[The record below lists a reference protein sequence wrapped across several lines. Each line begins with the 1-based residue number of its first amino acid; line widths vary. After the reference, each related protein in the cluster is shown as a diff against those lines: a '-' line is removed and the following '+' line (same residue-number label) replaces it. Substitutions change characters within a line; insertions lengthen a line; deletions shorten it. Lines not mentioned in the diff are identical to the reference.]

1 MKRKYLVLLLFL
13 FIGLTACEDDIFPEL
28 EQVPPQMVVDA
39 WINNLSEPQYIK
51 LIWTQ
56 PYYEAITP
64 PGVENAIIYITDN
77 DGNRF
82 DFIETSTS
90 GLYEW
95 LPTAQLPQFGAIGKL
110 YDLTILTGQEI
121 LTSNSEMN
129 RVPPIDSV
137 NFRLEN
143 NNFISESYFA
153 QFFARDPEGP
163 GDTYWIKAYKN
174 GVYLNKPDEINYTF
188 DAGFSEG
195 GLVDGVI
202 FIQPIRDGIN
212 PFETDEND
220 ELISPYAP
228 GDSVFV
234 EIHSITN
241 DAYVFLNELRIQ
253 TDRPGGFGELF
264 ATPLSNIPT
273 NILNTNPSGAE
284 VLGFFCVSAVSS
296 NGAYLDPDNLPVE

>member
-1 MKRKYLVLLLFL
+1 MNRKYLILILVSF
-13 FIGLTACEDDIFPEL
+13 FGFAGCEDDIFPEL

-39 WINNLSEPQYIK
+39 WINDLPEPQQIR
-51 LIWTQ
+51 ITWTQ

-64 PGVENAIIYITDN
+64 PGVENAIVYITDN
-77 DGNRF
+77 DGNKF
-82 DFIETSTS
+82 DFIETSAS

-95 LPTAQLPQFGAIGKL
+95 LPTAQQPQFGAIGKS

-121 LTSNSEMN
+121 LTSSSVMN

-137 NFRLEN
+137 NFRLED
-143 NNFISESYFA
+143 NNFIHDSYFA
-153 QFFARDPEGP
+153 QFFARDPAGF

-174 GVYLNKPDEINYTF
+174 GVYLNKPEEINITF
-188 DAGFSEG
+188 DAGFSAG
-195 GLVDGVI
+195 GLVDGVN

-212 PFETDEND
+212 PFETDDSD

-234 EIHSITN
+234 EIHSITY
-241 DAYVFLNELRIQ
+241 DAFVFLNELRIQ
-253 TDRPGGFGELF
+253 THRPGGFGELF

-273 NILNTNPSGAE
+273 NIRNTNPSGPE

-296 NGAYLDPDNLPVE
+296 DGAYLDPENLPAE